1 MEFGLQP
8 RDRRQARREHRSGS
22 PLSNMVASRAAC
34 LNRVQGAAH
43 RDCWAHFDNREG
55 QAGMDLCIY
64 CDVGFGFRFSPPIWG
79 VVDPRGG
86 VAKWLA
92 AKAFPLDG
100 NRLREIQKSVNTTL
114 ADSRL
119 NPAQCDRDARAQ
131 GRFHRVMTHLL
142 GLSLPS

>member
-8 RDRRQARREHRSGS
+8 RDRRQARREHRIGS
-22 PLSNMVASRAAC
+22 QISNMVATRTAC

-43 RDCWAHFDNREG
+43 RVCWAHFDNREG

-92 AKAFPLDG
+92 FPLDG

-114 ADSRL
+114 ADSSSTNAVSFSSARITKRF
-119 NPAQCDRDARAQ
+119 PPRWIRQRDRNAR
-131 GRFHRVMTHLL
+131 
-142 GLSLPS
+142 

>member
-1 MEFGLQP
+1 
-8 RDRRQARREHRSGS
+8 
-22 PLSNMVASRAAC
+22 
-34 LNRVQGAAH
+34 
-43 RDCWAHFDNREG
+43 
-55 QAGMDLCIY
+55 MDLCIY

-114 ADSRL
+114 ADSSST
-119 NPAQCDRDARAQ
+119 NAVSFSFACTTK
-131 GRFHRVMTHLL
+131 RF
-142 GLSLPS
+142 PS